1 MIAETWDIILLRD
14 STTRTVV
21 AGTALL
27 GLASGVIGTFAVLR
41 RRSLVGDAV
50 AHASLPG
57 VCVAFFVV
65 GDRHFPSLL
74 IGALVFGLLGAG
86 CIAAIREWTRI
97 KEDAAIGLVLGTFF
111 GLGIV
116 LSGVIQRMPG
126 GNRAGL
132 DGFLFGKA
140 ASMVSSDAWTIG
152 GTAAGTVALVALLFK
167 EFRLLCFDREYAA
180 SSGIPVL
187 WMDLLLLALVTT
199 CTVAGLP
206 AAGVVMVA
214 ALLIIPASA
223 ARFWTENLTVMT
235 VIAGFF
241 GVASAVVGTMVSAT
255 VIGPA
260 GAFSRGLPTGPCITL
275 AATAFFLLSMVFAP
289 RRGVVADVWR
299 LFSLRR
305 ELALQRP
312 LRRVLRVDSPP
323 ETEA

>member
-1 MIAETWDIILLRD
+1 MAPDVWDILLLKD

-21 AGTALL
+21 AGTAML
-27 GLASGVIGTFAVLR
+27 GLAAGVIGTFAVLR

-50 AHASLPG
+50 AHSSLPG
-57 VCVAFFVV
+57 VCVAYFLV

-74 IGALVFGLLGAG
+74 LGALVFGLLGAG
-86 CIAAIREWTRI
+86 CIAGIRAWTRI
-97 KEDAAIGLVLGTFF
+97 KEDAAIGLVLGSFF

-116 LSGVIQRMPG
+116 LSGVIQRTPG

-140 ASMVSSDAWTIG
+140 ASMVSTDAWTIG
-152 GTAAGTVALVALLFK
+152 AVAAGTVAVVGLLFK

-180 SSGIPVL
+180 SSGRPVL
-187 WMDLLLLALVTT
+187 LMDLLLLALIAT

-206 AAGVVMVA
+206 AAGVVLVA

-223 ARFWTENLTVMT
+223 ARFWTESLVAMT
-235 VIAGFF
+235 LIAGFF
-241 GVASAVVGTMVSAT
+241 GVASAVAGTMVSAT
-255 VIGPA
+255 VPGPA

-275 AATAFFLLSMVFAP
+275 VAATFFLLSMVLAP
-289 RRGVVADVWR
+289 RRGIAADVWR

-312 LRRVLRVDSPP
+312 LRRALRGDPSAEGEP
-323 ETEA
+323 